1 MKKLII
7 WAMLMFGF
15 CSGMKAQ
22 EMAMRILV
30 VDEWNR
36 PLQGV
41 AMHINGNDKE
51 TFLSD
56 KEGVIECQ
64 VAKGA
69 ELSFIKYNQL
79 QRKVTAA
86 GTVMTVKLD
95 KKNRIFDLGYD
106 ERVTKENTSAAI
118 DGVSVE
124 DMKVSGEIS
133 PLNTLYGLISGL
145 GVYHSKSLLW
155 DSSPAINVRGRGS
168 YQGNGVLVLGFDF
181 HNRWKHLLRLRHTPR
196 QDSETMDLIQQ
207 RGIRE
212 RAFQL

>member
-118 DGVSVE
+118 GGRYEGFRRNKSAKYFVWLDFRTGRLSQQIAPVGFFSRY
-124 DMKVSGEIS
+124 KRAWSRIVSGKRRTGI
-133 PLNTLYGLISGL
+133 
-145 GVYHSKSLLW
+145 
-155 DSSPAINVRGRGS
+155 GRRCGKR
-168 YQGNGVLVLGFDF
+168 N
-181 HNRWKHLLRLRHTPR
+181 
-196 QDSETMDLIQQ
+196 Q
-207 RGIRE
+207 RPECR
-212 RAFQL
+212 

>member
-106 ERVTKENTSAAI
+106 ERVTKENTSAALDFRTGRLSQQI
-118 DGVSVE
+118 APVGFFSRY
-124 DMKVSGEIS
+124 KRAWSRIVSGKRRTGI
-133 PLNTLYGLISGL
+133 
-145 GVYHSKSLLW
+145 
-155 DSSPAINVRGRGS
+155 GRRCGKR
-168 YQGNGVLVLGFDF
+168 N
-181 HNRWKHLLRLRHTPR
+181 
-196 QDSETMDLIQQ
+196 Q
-207 RGIRE
+207 RPECR
-212 RAFQL
+212 

>member
-95 KKNRIFDLGYD
+95 K
-106 ERVTKENTSAAI
+106 
-118 DGVSVE
+118 
-124 DMKVSGEIS
+124 
-133 PLNTLYGLISGL
+133 
-145 GVYHSKSLLW
+145 
-155 DSSPAINVRGRGS
+155 
-168 YQGNGVLVLGFDF
+168 
-181 HNRWKHLLRLRHTPR
+181 
-196 QDSETMDLIQQ
+196 
-207 RGIRE
+207 
-212 RAFQL
+212 

>member
-56 KEGVIECQ
+56 KEGVI
-64 VAKGA
+64 G
-69 ELSFIKYNQL
+69 L
-79 QRKVTAA
+79 
-86 GTVMTVKLD
+86 M
-95 KKNRIFDLGYD
+95 
-106 ERVTKENTSAAI
+106 
-118 DGVSVE
+118 
-124 DMKVSGEIS
+124 
-133 PLNTLYGLISGL
+133 LISR
-145 GVYHSKSLLW
+145 
-155 DSSPAINVRGRGS
+155 IRNM
-168 YQGNGVLVLGFDF
+168 GNGMVIFIATVLWPNPL
-181 HNRWKHLLRLRHTPR
+181 
-196 QDSETMDLIQQ
+196 
-207 RGIRE
+207 RGI
-212 RAFQL
+212 FLKDLSIYLV